1 MCLFNVNFSKI
12 RDDSFVFVLR
22 KAVEE
27 ARDPELQGV
36 TVYVAQDCT
45 GKCCDYVDFCKRF
58 RRSLCLSVSTW
69 KWSCKREKKKK
80 NAKMDPQNWDYVD
93 KGVLGRGRC
102 LFFCLRIGHHDLK
115 ALHVACL
122 VSY

>member
-27 ARDPELQGV
+27 ARDPELRGV

-45 GKCCDYVDFCKRF
+45 GKCCDYVDFWKHF
-58 RRSLCLSVSTW
+58 RCSLCLSVSTQQ
-69 KWSCKREKKKK
+69 WSYKEKK
-80 NAKMDPQNWDYVD
+80 
-93 KGVLGRGRC
+93 
-102 LFFCLRIGHHDLK
+102 
-115 ALHVACL
+115 
-122 VSY
+122 